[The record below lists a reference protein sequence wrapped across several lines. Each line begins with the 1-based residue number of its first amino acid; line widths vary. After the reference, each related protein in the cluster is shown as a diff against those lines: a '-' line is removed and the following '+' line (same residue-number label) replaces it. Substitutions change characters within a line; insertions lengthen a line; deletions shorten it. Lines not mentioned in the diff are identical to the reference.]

1 MEGVASPETYSID
14 HETALNEAPQLQEAT
29 MFGRRNT
36 GRRQQGGALNSSN
49 LRKAAI
55 AGVGM
60 LALRWWRNRQSSS
73 RTSRPG
79 ESASSTQTG
88 QTDWS

>member
-1 MEGVASPETYSID
+1 
-14 HETALNEAPQLQEAT
+14 
-29 MFGRRNT
+29 MFGRRT
-36 GRRQQGGALNSSN
+36 TASRQQRGALSTSN

-60 LALRWWRNRQSSS
+60 LALRWWRNRQASG
-73 RTSRPG
+73 RTSRTG
-79 ESASSTQTG
+79 EPTSSTQTG

>member
-1 MEGVASPETYSID
+1 
-14 HETALNEAPQLQEAT
+14 
-29 MFGRRNT
+29 MFGRRT
-36 GRRQQGGALNSSN
+36 TRPRQQRGALSTSN

-60 LALRWWRNRQSSS
+60 LALRWWRNRQNAG

-79 ESASSTQTG
+79 EPASSTQTG

>member
-1 MEGVASPETYSID
+1 
-14 HETALNEAPQLQEAT
+14 

-36 GRRQQGGALNSSN
+36 GRRQQRGALSSGN

-60 LALRWWRNRQSSS
+60 LALRWWRNRQASG

-79 ESASSTQTG
+79 EPASSAQAG

>member
-1 MEGVASPETYSID
+1 
-14 HETALNEAPQLQEAT
+14 
-29 MFGRRNT
+29 MFGRRST
-36 GRRQQGGALNSSN
+36 GRRPQSGALSSSN

-60 LALRWWRNRQSSS
+60 LALRWWRNRQSSG
-73 RTSRPG
+73 RTSRPV
-79 ESASSTQTG
+79 EPASSTQTG

>member
-1 MEGVASPETYSID
+1 
-14 HETALNEAPQLQEAT
+14 
-29 MFGRRNT
+29 MFGRRST
-36 GRRQQGGALNSSN
+36 GRREQRGALSTSN

-60 LALRWWRNRQSSS
+60 LALRWWRNRQSAG

-79 ESASSTQTG
+79 EPASSTQTG
-88 QTDWS
+88 QTEWS

>member
-1 MEGVASPETYSID
+1 
-14 HETALNEAPQLQEAT
+14 
-29 MFGRRNT
+29 MFGRRST
-36 GRRQQGGALNSSN
+36 GRHQQRGALSSSN

-60 LALRWWRNRQSSS
+60 LALRWWRNRQTSG
-73 RTSRPG
+73 RTSRTGGTSPMQ
-79 ESASSTQTG
+79 AG